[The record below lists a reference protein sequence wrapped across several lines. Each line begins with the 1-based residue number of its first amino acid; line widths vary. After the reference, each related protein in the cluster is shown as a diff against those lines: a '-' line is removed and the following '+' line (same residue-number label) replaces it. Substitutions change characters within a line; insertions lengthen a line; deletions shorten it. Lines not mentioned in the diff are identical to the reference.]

1 MISNIFLSE
10 RNVVIITIKPDYD
23 EEYIAKYV
31 MKNLL
36 TIANKNILPI
46 SIMVLGLPSIANV
59 VIKNASLKIMNN
71 LTKKQAQLTELI
83 ESSKK

>member
-1 MISNIFLSE
+1 
-10 RNVVIITIKPDYD
+10 
-23 EEYIAKYV
+23 